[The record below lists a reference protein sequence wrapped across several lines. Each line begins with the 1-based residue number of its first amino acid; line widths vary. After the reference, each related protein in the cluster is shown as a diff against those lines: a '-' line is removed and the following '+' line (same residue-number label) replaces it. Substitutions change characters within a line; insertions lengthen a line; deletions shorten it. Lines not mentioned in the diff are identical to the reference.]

1 MELHIKLSLSL
12 SVFLKYDCNFVIW
25 AVKNLQN
32 VNRLSVISS
41 SKLPFLID
49 TADESWTTKP
59 WTRGVNRT
67 CVLA

>member
-12 SVFLKYDCNFVIW
+12 SVFLKYDCNFVTW
-25 AVKNLQN
+25 AKKNVQN

-49 TADESWTTKP
+49 TADES
-59 WTRGVNRT
+59 
-67 CVLA
+67 